1 MSRQVSPATDRVYG
15 LQRVT
20 RVWGIARPLG
30 SFLAPRNTGCL
41 SSEYRATG
49 QPSRSRRR

>member
-1 MSRQVSPATDRVYG
+1 MSRQVSPAMDRVYG
-15 LQRVT
+15 LQRVR

-30 SFLAPRNTGCL
+30 SFLATRNTGCL
-41 SSEYRATG
+41 SEYRATG